1 MEPIS
6 INIEDKNCFFYQDG
20 NANKCIIQPVDE
32 HELGMLDAEI
42 KEIKRL
48 TNDNSFLL
56 VAVLIDDWNKEL
68 SPWKAPAVFGKEGF
82 GCGAADTLCFIRDF
96 LISYIR
102 SSYRNVSEYYL
113 GGYSLAGL
121 FSLWAGYQTDIF
133 RGIAAVS
140 PSVWFEGWDQ
150 YILAN
155 TIMAKK
161 TYLSLGDKES
171 KTKNK
176 IMSTVGERIRMQYEC
191 LRNDHI
197 LEWNV
202 GNHFAQPDIRTAK
215 GFSWLI
221 ASE

>member
-6 INIEDKNCFFYQDG
+6 INIEDKKCFFYQDE

-113 GGYSLAGL
+113 GGYSLSEVILLPDSFHYGQAIRQIFSAELQLYHLQSGLRAGI
-121 FSLWAGYQTDIF
+121 SIF
-133 RGIAAVS
+133 
-140 PSVWFEGWDQ
+140 WQ
-150 YILAN
+150 
-155 TIMAKK
+155 
-161 TYLSLGDKES
+161 
-171 KTKNK
+171 
-176 IMSTVGERIRMQYEC
+176 IR
-191 LRNDHI
+191 
-197 LEWNV
+197 
-202 GNHFAQPDIRTAK
+202 
-215 GFSWLI
+215 SWLRKHI
-221 ASE
+221 

>member
-1 MEPIS
+1 MFKS
-6 INIEDKNCFFYQDG
+6 AVKGAARCGYFSG
-20 NANKCIIQPVDE
+20 RV
-32 HELGMLDAEI
+32 
-42 KEIKRL
+42 RL
-48 TNDNSFLL
+48 K
-56 VAVLIDDWNKEL
+56 VRAR
-68 SPWKAPAVFGKEGF
+68 AVF
-82 GCGAADTLCFIRDF
+82 AAAYT
-96 LISYIR
+96 
-102 SSYRNVSEYYL
+102 
-113 GGYSLAGL
+113 
-121 FSLWAGYQTDIF
+121 AGYQTDIF

>member
-1 MEPIS
+1 MEPTSKI
-6 INIEDKNCFFYQDG
+6 IANKKCYFCQNG
-20 NANKCIIQPVDE
+20 NAGKCIIQPLDE
-32 HELGMLDAEI
+32 RELEMIGAEI
-42 KEIKRL
+42 EEIKRL
-48 TNDNSFLL
+48 TNEEPFLL
-56 VAVLIDDWNKEL
+56 VAVLIDEWNKEL
-68 SPWKAPAVFGKEGF
+68 SPWEAPAVFGKEDF
-82 GCGAADTLCFIRDF
+82 GCGAADTLSFIINT
-96 LISYIR
+96 LIPYIH
-102 SSYRNVSEYYL
+102 SSYESVSEYYL

-155 TIMAKK
+155 MIMAKK

-171 KTKNK
+171 KTKNR
-176 IMSTVGERIRMQYEC
+176 IMSTVEERIKMQYES

-197 LEWNV
+197 LEWNA

-215 GFSWLI
+215 GFAWLI